1 MCFVAMQGD
10 GRPINMEACSQFL
23 FVFTD
28 AGRLCMWSL
37 TGREAKPYG
46 GAGRV
51 LDLPP
56 DLLLISMRCNC
67 DGSKV
72 SSLPKA
78 FKPFQ
83 SHLECHWLD
92 VTSTEVRRKQV
103 YIDSF
108 VHSWVCQAGLS
119 EALSLCC
126 SKYSQKVQPGN
137 VQLVS
142 ADGIQPGLALLSS
155 TAQQHK
161 EWSQVANGCVCPC
174 R

>member
-1 MCFVAMQGD
+1 MICQHRPQYIFTHLKIVAMQGD
-10 GRPINMEACSQFL
+10 GKPTTMEACSQFL

-72 SSLPKA
+72 SISHAA
-78 FKPFQ
+78 FKPFK
-83 SHLECHWLD
+83 
-92 VTSTEVRRKQV
+92 VTLHAT
-103 YIDSF
+103 DMM
-108 VHSWVCQAGLS
+108 
-119 EALSLCC
+119 
-126 SKYSQKVQPGN
+126 
-137 VQLVS
+137 
-142 ADGIQPGLALLSS
+142 
-155 TAQQHK
+155 
-161 EWSQVANGCVCPC
+161 
-174 R
+174 